1 MDAILVRWHK
11 NVYVIMHYCRTVKS
25 TFVFHKQGL
34 HSEIYTLYFL
44 GILPVSKYYRYVF
57 EITVNNTVHWRYV
70 SFGIRNSGY

>member
-11 NVYVIMHYCRTVKS
+11 NVYVIMHYCKTVKS
-25 TFVFHKQGL
+25 TLVFHKQGL

-57 EITVNNTVHWRYV
+57 EITVNNTVQCTLATCL
-70 SFGIRNSGY
+70 IRDS